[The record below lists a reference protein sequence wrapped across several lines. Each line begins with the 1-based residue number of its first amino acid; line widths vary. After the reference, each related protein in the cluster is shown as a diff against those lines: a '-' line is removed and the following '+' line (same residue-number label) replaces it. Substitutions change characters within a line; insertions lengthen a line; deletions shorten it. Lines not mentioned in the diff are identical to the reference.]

1 MREEDFYEQT
11 LKRQTIFKGHVIEV
25 ALDEVA
31 LADGTKAQREL
42 VFHNG
47 AVGIIALTDQ
57 QELILVKQFRK
68 PLERTL
74 VEIPAGKIEKGET
87 NPAAV
92 ARRELEE
99 ETGMGCESLE
109 EIYDFSLSP
118 GFSNERMVMYLA
130 TGLYAIAEP
139 KAQDED
145 ERLELLTV
153 SLDEAF
159 EMMKRKEINDS
170 KTIMALQYLA
180 LKTQ

>member
-1 MREEDFYEQT
+1 MREEDFYEKT
-11 LKRQTIFKGHVIEV
+11 LDRQTIFKGHVIEV
-25 ALDEVA
+25 ALDEVS

-47 AVGIIALTDQ
+47 AVGVVAVTEQ

-74 VEIPAGKIEKGET
+74 IEIPAGKIEKGET
-87 NPAAV
+87 NPADV

-99 ETGMGCESLE
+99 ETGMGCEKLE
-109 EIYDFSLSP
+109 EIFDFVLSP

-130 TGLYAIAEP
+130 TGLYPIAQP

-145 ERLELLTV
+145 ERIELMTV
-153 SLDEAF
+153 SLAEAF
-159 EMMKRKEINDS
+159 ELMKRKEINDS

-180 LKTQ
+180 LRTQ